1 MGHVWY
7 EYPCVA
13 HGNAFCYAM
22 RGITFL
28 FYVPRVVRA
37 PTRGTNPNL
46 ALTIVRAPAPTLPL
60 PLTNNLMPRV
70 VSCSRVMCHVWSE
83 SRCACTTR
91 G

>member
-1 MGHVWY
+1 MWLCHVWHHVLDSMGHVWY

-46 ALTIVRAPAPTLPL
+46 ALTIVRTPAPTPT
-60 PLTNNLMPRV
+60 PDQ
-70 VSCSRVMCHVWSE
+70 
-83 SRCACTTR
+83 
-91 G
+91 